1 MDDTPSTVP
10 SAHRL
15 SSVIAPSPTVAV
27 IGAGVIGLSIA
38 WKLAQAGCRVSVFDR
53 HPVGQAAGGGA
64 SHAAGGMLAACV
76 EAEPGE
82 EGLVPLTRASQ
93 ALWPSFAADL
103 HAASGIDPELRTE
116 GTMVIARTADDLGR
130 VRFLYDFQ
138 KSLGLPVEWLPGSE
152 VRRREPFLAPGV
164 SGAIFCHEDHQV
176 NSRRLV
182 VGLHRACLNA
192 GVTVAAGVP
201 VTRIDHTGGRV
212 TGVTVDGTAVAA
224 DAVVLAA
231 GAWSRDIQG
240 LTDAG
245 RPPVRPVKGQMA
257 AVRMSAAAPLLSH
270 VVWTPGTYLIP
281 RRDGRLVIG
290 ATTED
295 VGFSEHLT
303 AGGVLALLEGA
314 WRALPGVAD
323 LPLEETWVG
332 FRPTAPDDAPI
343 LGTGPLDGL
352 VYATGHH
359 RNGILL
365 TPITAD
371 AITALILGGSMPA
384 VAAPFVLSRFQT
396 ARAA

>member
-1 MDDTPSTVP
+1 MDAPT
-10 SAHRL
+10 SAIRPFSVSAR
-15 SSVIAPSPTVAV
+15 SSSALPTVAV

-38 WKLAQAGCRVSVFDR
+38 WTLARAGCRVSVFDR
-53 HPVGQAAGGGA
+53 GPVGGGA
-64 SHAAGGMLAACV
+64 SNAAGGMLAACV

-82 EGLVPLTRASQ
+82 EGLVPLARASQ
-93 ALWPSFAADL
+93 ALWPGFAVDL
-103 HAASGIDPELRTE
+103 HAAGGIDPELRTE

-138 KSLGLPVEWLPGSE
+138 KGLGLPVEWLPGSE
-152 VRRREPFLAPGV
+152 VRHREPFLVPGIG
-164 SGAIFCHEDHQV
+164 GAIFCHEDHQV
-176 NSRRLV
+176 DSRRLV
-182 VGLHRACLNA
+182 AGLHSACVNA
-192 GVTVAAGVP
+192 GVSVSAGVP
-201 VTRIDHTGGRV
+201 VTRLNHTDGRV
-212 TGVTVDGTAVAA
+212 TGVTVGDTVVTA
-224 DAVVLAA
+224 AVVILAA
-231 GAWSRDIQG
+231 GAWSRDLPG

-281 RRDGRLVIG
+281 RRDGRLIIG
-290 ATTED
+290 ATTEEA
-295 VGFSEHLT
+295 GFDERLT
-303 AGGVLALLEGA
+303 AGGVMALLEGA
-314 WRALPGVAD
+314 WRALPGIAD

-332 FRPTAPDDAPI
+332 FRPTARDDAPI

-365 TPITAD
+365 TPITAQ
-371 AITALILGGSMPA
+371 AIAALVLDGEMPA
-384 VAAPFVLSRFQT
+384 VAAPFALSRFQP